1 MSFNWDNYYSLALKL
16 AGRDGTPNP
25 EAEKRSAISRAYY
38 AVLIQAREKASV
50 RWDEDYPL
58 GGTHHWTIK
67 KYEKDPAPDAKR
79 VGSYLGR
86 LKKRR
91 ERADY
96 DNVVDNLDTELES
109 ALQEA
114 ERLLKTIS
122 ELPDTQPDY

>member
-1 MSFNWDNYYSLALKL
+1 VSFDWDNYFDLALKL
-16 AGRDGTPNP
+16 AGRDGTPNA

-38 AVLIQAREKASV
+38 AVLIQAREKASK
-50 RWDEDYPL
+50 RCNEDYPR

-67 KYEKDPAPDAKR
+67 QYQKDPVPDAKR
-79 VGSYLGR
+79 VGSYLKR

-96 DNVVDNLDTELES
+96 DNVVDKLDKELES

-122 ELPDTQPDY
+122 ELPDTHSDH